1 MDPPGVGIS
10 NVIAYVDGFNL
21 YHGLKDSRGRKD
33 LWLDLHSVLASYLQV
48 GQQLVAVH
56 YFTALVNGSAARLRQ
71 QTYLDALQAHPGT
84 VVTHVGRFQSKTITC
99 RACRQTFQSME
110 EKESD
115 VSLAVQ
121 IVEDGAAG
129 RFDTAFIVSGDSDMI
144 PAVRSVRR
152 TAPSKRLVAIFP
164 PKRSSVE
171 LQGAADATLRIYP
184 RVPRAHQLPHTVV
197 DAVGNRFTRPQYWS

>member
-33 LWLDLHSVLASYLQV
+33 LWLDLHSVLGSYLQV

-71 QTYLDALQAHPGT
+71 QTYLNALHAHPGT

-99 RACRQTFQSME
+99 RA
-110 EKESD
+110 
-115 VSLAVQ
+115 LP
-121 IVEDGAAG
+121 
-129 RFDTAFIVSGDSDMI
+129 
-144 PAVRSVRR
+144 PALS
-152 TAPSKRLVAIFP
+152 
-164 PKRSSVE
+164 E
-171 LQGAADATLRIYP
+171 HG
-184 RVPRAHQLPHTVV
+184 
-197 DAVGNRFTRPQYWS
+197 GEGE